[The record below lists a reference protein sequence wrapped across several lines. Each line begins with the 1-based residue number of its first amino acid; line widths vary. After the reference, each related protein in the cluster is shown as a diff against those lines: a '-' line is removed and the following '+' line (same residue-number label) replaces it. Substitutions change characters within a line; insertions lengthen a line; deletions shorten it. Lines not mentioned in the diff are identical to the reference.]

1 MPVLH
6 QIIAVEKSTKSRTL
20 AAITETHKANQHAAL
35 FEGFVKTYAPLSDQ
49 GENYPQEQQ
58 IVQRIAS
65 ESLKLAA
72 KQLSDLFN
80 ITATKD
86 YANCTAFA
94 DLIVDG
100 RVLITKAPV
109 TFLLFLE
116 KQLIDIRTIVVNT
129 PTLDP
134 SQEWVKDENSY
145 KFKTAPIRVH
155 KTKKMQKPIILAPA
169 TDKHPAQTQMIT
181 EDEIVGHYNTIRW
194 SGALPTPRKDILL
207 ERVEKLIKG
216 VKFARETA
224 NSVDAPEKNI
234 SDAIFGFLLA
244 D

>member
-20 AAITETHKANQHAAL
+20 SAITEIHKANQHAAL
-35 FEGFVKTYAPLSDQ
+35 FEGFVKTYSPLDDK
-49 GENYPQEQQ
+49 GETYPQEQQ

-65 ESLKLAA
+65 ESLKQAA

-86 YANCTAFA
+86 WANCRAVA
-94 DLIVDG
+94 DLVVEG
-100 RVLITKAPV
+100 RVLVKDAPV

-116 KQLIDIRTIVVNT
+116 KQLIDIRTMITAT

-134 SQEWVKDENSY
+134 AQEWTKDVNSY
-145 KFKTAPIRVH
+145 RWKTEPIRTH
-155 KTKKMQKPIILAPA
+155 RTKKVQKPITLAAA

-181 EDEIVGHYNTIRW
+181 EDEVVGHWNNVRY
-194 SGALPTPRKDILL
+194 SGALPIPRKDVLL
-207 ERVEKLIKG
+207 ERVEKLIKA
-216 VKFARETA
+216 VKFARESA
-224 NSVDAPEKNI
+224 NSVDAPEQNVAD
-234 SDAIFGFLLA
+234 SIFGYLLA